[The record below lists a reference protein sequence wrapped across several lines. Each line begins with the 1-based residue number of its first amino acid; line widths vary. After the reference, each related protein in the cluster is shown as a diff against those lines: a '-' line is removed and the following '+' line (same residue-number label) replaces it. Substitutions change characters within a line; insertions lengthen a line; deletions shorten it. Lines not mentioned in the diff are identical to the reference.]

1 VQAVTAKYN
10 EVVMSLMFAS
20 SSDLVIGKA
29 VPWAVYDAEQNPLLN
44 QGDIVRD
51 AQHQKALL
59 DAGACFE
66 TSLDDPLIEAA
77 TSPAASSKPAT
88 VKPVSAPATAASS
101 AHVPEADNPFAA
113 AKVLPEQ
120 ATTEQANKQYTFD
133 DMKLKVED
141 RLLLEPPAKL
151 GLDKLPVRVLGY
163 LRGASLMVTTPFTPS
178 GQRLQLIENETV
190 IMRSFSGQNAFAF
203 ACDVVRI
210 CRLPYEYLHLS
221 FPENIQ
227 GMMIRKAPR
236 IKTRLIAAVYD
247 SNAGPDKQTSALI
260 SDISAKGIS
269 LDSKQQLGGKG
280 DILNIAFRVQLH
292 NIEAI
297 LALKGIVRA
306 VIKNEDADPKSPPVR
321 HGIEFQDLQSND
333 SVVLQSMIY
342 QQMIE
347 NPERL
352 I

>member
-1 VQAVTAKYN
+1 
-10 EVVMSLMFAS
+10 MSLMFAS
-20 SSDLVIGKA
+20 SSNLVVGKA
-29 VPWAVYDAEQNPLLN
+29 VPWPLYDSEQNPLLG
-44 QGDIVRD
+44 QGEIVQD
-51 AQHQKALL
+51 AKHQADLL
-59 DAGACFE
+59 EAGACYE
-66 TSLDDPLIEAA
+66 ASLEVPFADEVEAPVQA
-77 TSPAASSKPAT
+77 RQASESIAPSSPPMPNLGNVDS
-88 VKPVSAPATAASS
+88 
-101 AHVPEADNPFAA
+101 PFAA
-113 AKVLPEQ
+113 VKVLPDQAAGEQ
-120 ATTEQANKQYTFD
+120 ASKQYTFD

-163 LRGASLMVTTPFTPS
+163 LRGSSLMVTTPFTPT

-203 ACDVVRI
+203 ACNVVRI

-236 IKTRLIAAVYD
+236 IKTRIIAAVHD
-247 SNAGPDKQTSALI
+247 SHSGPDKQTSALI
-260 SDISAKGIS
+260 SDISAKGVS
-269 LDSKQQLGGKG
+269 LDSKQQLGEKG
-280 DILNIAFRVQLH
+280 EILNIAFRVQLH
-292 NIEAI
+292 NVEAF
-297 LALKGIVRA
+297 LALKGIIRA
-306 VIKNEDADPKSPPVR
+306 VIKNAEPDSKSPPVR
-321 HGIEFQDLQSND
+321 HGIEFQDLHSND

-347 NPERL
+347 NPDKL